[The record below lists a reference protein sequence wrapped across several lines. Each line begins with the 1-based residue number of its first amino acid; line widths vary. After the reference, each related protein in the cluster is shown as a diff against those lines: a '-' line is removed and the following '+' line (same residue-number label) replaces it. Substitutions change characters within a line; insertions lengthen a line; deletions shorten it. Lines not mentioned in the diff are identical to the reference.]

1 MSILFHSQGTG
12 SYLPVFRIRIR
23 IQKDPGFLADSD
35 PDFKTRIR
43 IHALVH
49 KKAPSKIPTQFPQQT
64 FYVHYVR
71 KYLGFL
77 TT

>member
-1 MSILFHSQGTG
+1 MSILFNSQGTG

-23 IQKDPGFLADSD
+23 IQKDPGFLADPD

-49 KKAPSKIPTQFPQQT
+49 KKSTIKNTYTIS
-64 FYVHYVR
+64 
-71 KYLGFL
+71 
-77 TT
+77 TTNLLRSIC